1 MNMIEALCEIIT
13 TLFLLIGVMTIWLGL
28 YGVIVVENRPE
39 IIDYIWKLLFE
50 FKDDDFE

>member
-13 TLFLLIGVMTIWLGL
+13 TLFLLIGVLAIWLGL

-39 IIDYIWKLLFE
+39 ILDRLWSYIFE
-50 FKDDDFE
+50 FKDDDE